1 MNEQPEEGRLRE
13 SWSESVQYWLRRWEF
28 MFRPPVSLTV
38 LMALVVGFDFF
49 FIDGSF
55 GRTPSSMFY
64 VSCCMTLAVL
74 MAILAS
80 VAGGWRLY
88 FVAVLVLLLDGGALA
103 GSLSVNK
110 MRAELIFLPLMIA
123 APILITLQCIKI
135 FKGTF
140 TSGPSA
146 QQHFEEGLQ
155 FKIKHLLVATAVLA
169 ILIAILKAVAPYISF
184 RGVEAYLTL
193 SLVAGLLSVNA
204 LVSVW
209 AVLGKA
215 LRMRLFVSV
224 LVAVVLLAVC
234 LAIMNYFYFQLRSF
248 DLWFWSGFTALSWL
262 VSTIQLY
269 LFRRA
274 GVRFVRRVR

>member
-49 FIDGSF
+49 FVDGSF
-55 GRTPSSMFY
+55 GRTPNSMFY

-80 VAGGWRLY
+80 VVGGWRLY

-184 RGVEAYLTL
+184 RGC
-193 SLVAGLLSVNA
+193 LLYTSP
-204 LVSVW
+204 SP
-209 AVLGKA
+209 
-215 LRMRLFVSV
+215 R
-224 LVAVVLLAVC
+224 
-234 LAIMNYFYFQLRSF
+234 
-248 DLWFWSGFTALSWL
+248 D
-262 VSTIQLY
+262 
-269 LFRRA
+269 
-274 GVRFVRRVR
+274 